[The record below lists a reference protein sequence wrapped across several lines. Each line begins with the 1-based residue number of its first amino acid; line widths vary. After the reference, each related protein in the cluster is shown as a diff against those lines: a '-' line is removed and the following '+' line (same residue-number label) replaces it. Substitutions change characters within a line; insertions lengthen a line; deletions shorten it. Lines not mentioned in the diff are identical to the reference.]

1 MHPIWKDY
9 YVRLRDEQSEATSVE
24 FAIEFSGEIIY
35 QGRAYRRPNESVL
48 RVKVNDICADYIK
61 TPALL
66 TEQGFSPVHYDS
78 FLFYDVSE
86 GWEEVDHMDFFNDW
100 SYEEYPYHNILAIPI
115 NGRVCNRMLL
125 PVSVTINPSEE
136 LEVECIE
143 ILPDGNEFIRVIN
156 VAGAGVSGGLY
167 MVDLS
172 EVKAGMELYATM
184 VSSGT
189 DDIPEV
195 IPYKCVDSC
204 ARYALYYINAR
215 GGWDALLMEGNH
227 SESDSLVRKNRS
239 VEYDN
244 RDQINRGRKNYAVEI
259 TKKMTL
265 HTSWMSDEESS
276 RMHHLLN
283 SPEVYL
289 YDMDEKKF
297 IPVLLT
303 NTTTEYKTYK
313 GNGGKLVNYAIE
325 VEFANERQRR

>member
-66 TEQGFSPVHYDS
+66 TEQGFSPVYYGS
-78 FLFYDVSE
+78 FLFYDVSD
-86 GWEEVDHMDFFNDW
+86 GWGEVDHIDFFNDW
-100 SYEEYPYHNILAIPI
+100 SYEEYPNNDIISMPI
-115 NGRVCNRMLL
+115 NGRVSNRMLL
-125 PVSVTINPSEE
+125 PVSVTTNPQEKLT
-136 LEVECIE
+136 LEVFE
-143 ILPDGNEFIRVIN
+143 RVQGGIPSFRYIVVN
-156 VAGAGVSGGLY
+156 GEGADMGGVYMADISSVIAGAAISATIGG
-167 MVDLS
+167 
-172 EVKAGMELYATM
+172 
-184 VSSGT
+184 SSQ
-189 DDIPEV
+189 V
-195 IPYKCVDSC
+195 IRYKCVDSC
-204 ARYALYYINAR
+204 ARYALYYVNAR

-227 SESDSLVRKNRS
+227 SESDSLVRKTRS

-244 RDQINRGRKNYAVEI
+244 SEQLNRGRKNYAVEI
-259 TKKMTL
+259 QKRMTL

-289 YDMDEKKF
+289 YDMEESKF

-313 GNGGKLVNYAIE
+313 GNGGRLVNYAIE
-325 VEFANERQRR
+325 VEYANERVRR